1 MNSTTAPSYF
11 PTWQPSWQPSSV
23 PSWRPSSVPS
33 WRPSSEPTSPT
44 SLPSSLPSS
53 EPSAPTSL
61 PTWEPTLMDAEE
73 QHETDA
79 YQVVFLNI
87 ILIICVLLAYFIK
100 QYKLYFLPES
110 AAAMIIGVFIGGLIT
125 FFIND
130 LTLYQFSPEFF
141 FFVLLPPIIFE
152 AGYSLEKQRFFANIG
167 AIILYAVF
175 GTIISTFLVGYMTYL
190 FAQKG
195 YITGIST
202 TNPMESLLFGA
213 LISAVDPVATLS
225 IMNNPELQCNK
236 LLYSLVF
243 GESVLNDAVAIVL
256 FKTFREYFDP
266 ESPDLS
272 EWDIPKVFL
281 SFFYVS
287 VMSILV
293 GVGLGFVTSYLY
305 KHTSLN
311 SYANL
316 ESTLLFLFCY
326 FCYALAESL
335 GLSGIMAL
343 FFNGIILSHYNSHNL
358 SEGSRHATEQ
368 IFATLATVSE
378 TIVFLYMGMGA
389 FTGKFANWNLA
400 FSLYG
405 MLFCVVGR
413 FLNIFP
419 LSFILNRF
427 RVKRS
432 DKISCKMQ
440 MVLWFAGL
448 RGAIA
453 YALAENMPGLNKPT
467 YVSGTLS
474 ICMMTTVVCGGFTER
489 ILSVAGMKEND
500 ESIIDHQE
508 INDGEGESLMTLQS
522 PRTEIESSYGGMKGV
537 LAHFDKAVL
546 QEHFGGSETLS
557 HEVNPVK
564 DTKIE
569 TNGANGEIELENIH
583 NGRRQHSDIKDGPQI
598 FHIT

>member
-1 MNSTTAPSYF
+1 MAAFLAAFISTFLAAFISTFLAAF
-11 PTWQPSWQPSSV
+11 IK
-23 PSWRPSSVPS
+23 
-33 WRPSSEPTSPT
+33 PTSPT

>member
-1 MNSTTAPSYF
+1 
-11 PTWQPSWQPSSV
+11 
-23 PSWRPSSVPS
+23 
-33 WRPSSEPTSPT
+33 
-44 SLPSSLPSS
+44 
-53 EPSAPTSL
+53 
-61 PTWEPTLMDAEE
+61 
-73 QHETDA
+73 
-79 YQVVFLNI
+79 
-87 ILIICVLLAYFIK
+87 
-100 QYKLYFLPES
+100 
-110 AAAMIIGVFIGGLIT
+110 
-125 FFIND
+125 
-130 LTLYQFSPEFF
+130 
-141 FFVLLPPIIFE
+141 
-152 AGYSLEKQRFFANIG
+152 
-167 AIILYAVF
+167 
-175 GTIISTFLVGYMTYL
+175 
-190 FAQKG
+190 
-195 YITGIST
+195 
-202 TNPMESLLFGA
+202 
-213 LISAVDPVATLS
+213 
-225 IMNNPELQCNK
+225 
-236 LLYSLVF
+236 
-243 GESVLNDAVAIVL
+243 
-256 FKTFREYFDP
+256 
-266 ESPDLS
+266 
-272 EWDIPKVFL
+272 
-281 SFFYVS
+281 
-287 VMSILV
+287 MSILV
-293 GVGLGFVTSYLY
+293 GVGLGFLTSYLY
-305 KHTSLN
+305 KNTSLN

-343 FFNGIILSHYNSHNL
+343 FFYGIILSHYNSHNL
-358 SEGSRHATEQ
+358 SAGSRHATEQ

-405 MLFCVVGR
+405 MLFCVIGR

-427 RVKRS
+427 RAKQS

-489 ILSVAGMKEND
+489 ILSVAGMKENE

-508 INDGEGESLMTLQS
+508 INDGEGESLMALEST
-522 PRTEIESSYGGMKGV
+522 RTEIESSYGGMKGV

-557 HEVNPVK
+557 PHEVIPVK
-564 DTKIE
+564 DKKIE
-569 TNGANGEIELENIH
+569 TNGANGEIELENIS
-583 NGRRQHSDIKDGPQI
+583 NGRRHNSDIKEGPQI
-598 FHIT
+598 FHLT

>member
-11 PTWQPSWQPSSV
+11 PTWQPSWQ
-23 PSWRPSSVPS
+23 PSSVPS

>member
-1 MNSTTAPSYF
+1 
-11 PTWQPSWQPSSV
+11 
-23 PSWRPSSVPS
+23 
-33 WRPSSEPTSPT
+33 
-44 SLPSSLPSS
+44 
-53 EPSAPTSL
+53 
-61 PTWEPTLMDAEE
+61 MDAEE

-79 YQVVFLNI
+79 FEVVFLNI
-87 ILIICVLLAYFIK
+87 ILIICVFLAYFIK

-110 AAAMIIGVFIGGLIT
+110 AATMIIGVIIGGLVT
-125 FFIND
+125 FFLSD

-152 AGYSLEKQRFFANIG
+152 AGYSLEKQHFFTNIG
-167 AIILYAVF
+167 AITLYAVF
-175 GTIISTFLVGYMTYL
+175 GTIISTFFVGGLTYL

-281 SFFYVS
+281 SFFSVS
-287 VMSILV
+287 VMSIVV
-293 GVGLGFVTSYLY
+293 GVLLGIMTSYLY
-305 KHTSLN
+305 KHTSISN
-311 SYANL
+311 YANL

-326 FCYALAESL
+326 FCYAVAESL

-358 SEGSRHATEQ
+358 SEGSRHASEQ
-368 IFATLATVSE
+368 IFATLATISE

-389 FTGKFANWNLA
+389 FTGKFANWNLK
-400 FSLYG
+400 FSLFT
-405 MLFCVVGR
+405 MLFCVLGR
-413 FLNIFP
+413 FLNIIP
-419 LSFILNRF
+419 LSRILNNF
-427 RVKRS
+427 RRKQS
-432 DKISCKMQ
+432 EKIGCKMQ

-453 YALAENMPGLNKPT
+453 YALAENMPGENKST

-474 ICMMTTVVCGGFTER
+474 ICMITTVICGGFTER
-489 ILSVAGMKEND
+489 ILSLAGMKESD
-500 ESIIDHQE
+500 ESIIDDEE
-508 INDGEGESLMTLQS
+508 IEDEEGESLMIFDR
-522 PRTEIESSYGGMKGV
+522 PRTDIEKRHGGIKDA
-537 LAHFDKAVL
+537 LAQFDKNFL
-546 QEHFGGSETLS
+546 QVYLGGDKAPS
-557 HEVNPVK
+557 HASKRNNNKVAANI
-564 DTKIE
+564 T
-569 TNGANGEIELENIH
+569 NGEIELEDLK
-583 NGRRQHSDIKDGPQI
+583 NGRKDHPEGKSGPRI
-598 FHIT
+598 VHLT